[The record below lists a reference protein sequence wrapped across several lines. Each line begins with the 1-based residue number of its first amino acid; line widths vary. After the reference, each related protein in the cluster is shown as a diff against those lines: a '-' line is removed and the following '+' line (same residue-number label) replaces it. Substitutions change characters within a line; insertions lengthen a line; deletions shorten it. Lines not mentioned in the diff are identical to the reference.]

1 MKKKILS
8 LIMILAMMFSL
19 VACTP
24 NMKAYVA
31 EANKV
36 AEWKGYDV
44 DAKAEMKVSMQDEK
58 NGTMTFSVPMTIKG
72 KSSKDMAELVMNL
85 NVKSIKELAAKEG
98 EDVKSVP
105 DSIEFKV
112 VTDGKKV
119 YIAKEVFIKLLGDDV
134 PKAIKEAKEEYI
146 ALDTQFATAPIP
158 VAASEKANTGNM
170 DMKYLQSAEFKSD
183 VMKIFDAAFADY
195 KPVVDFKVEGNK
207 FSYEATIDELTKEA
221 VNVASTI
228 AKNWE
233 KTEPTLTPVL
243 NKMGIKVVKEDLNKG
258 MSEFKKD
265 EFEKS
270 AEQVKETLKGS
281 KVKYNVEFKE
291 NSFVQNY
298 DITFNI
304 DKVMKMEMK
313 IQETDTKLES
323 VNIAI
328 PTSVKNMTMEEYVNL
343 FMPESKETA
352 ILVAYNGEMIE
363 FEDQEPVIKN
373 DRTLVPFRALLE
385 KMGAE
390 VKWDAV
396 TKKVTAV
403 KDGKEIILEIGN
415 KTAVVDGKK
424 VEMDVPAQIL
434 NDRTM
439 IPLRFVSENLGY
451 KVKFD
456 NSTKGLYL
464 IDIYNISDEELANKI
479 KGDSKN

>member
-1 MKKKILS
+1 
-8 LIMILAMMFSL
+8 
-19 VACTP
+19 
-24 NMKAYVA
+24 
-31 EANKV
+31 
-36 AEWKGYDV
+36 
-44 DAKAEMKVSMQDEK
+44 
-58 NGTMTFSVPMTIKG
+58 
-72 KSSKDMAELVMNL
+72 
-85 NVKSIKELAAKEG
+85 
-98 EDVKSVP
+98 
-105 DSIEFKV
+105 
-112 VTDGKKV
+112 
-119 YIAKEVFIKLLGDDV
+119 
-134 PKAIKEAKEEYI
+134 
-146 ALDTQFATAPIP
+146 
-158 VAASEKANTGNM
+158 
-170 DMKYLQSAEFKSD
+170 
-183 VMKIFDAAFADY
+183 MKIFDAAFADY